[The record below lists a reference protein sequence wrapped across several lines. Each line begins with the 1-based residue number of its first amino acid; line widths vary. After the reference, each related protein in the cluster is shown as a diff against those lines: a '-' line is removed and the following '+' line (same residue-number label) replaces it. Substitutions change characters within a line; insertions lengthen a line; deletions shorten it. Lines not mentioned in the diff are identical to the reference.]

1 MKLER
6 IIAVRVFV
14 EKEIEVDIAVPTEK
28 MAHPD
33 IATLLLE
40 FDIAEI
46 RPSSLVGGV
55 GNAIAG
61 SGRDANGIGKPI
73 LAIHQVVQD
82 ADGKDSPHT
91 TAFQHKSRLI
101 IYRHG

>member
-14 EKEIEVDIAVPTEK
+14 EKEIEVDIAVSPEK

-40 FDIAEI
+40 FDIAKI

-55 GNAIAG
+55 
-61 SGRDANGIGKPI
+61 
-73 LAIHQVVQD
+73 
-82 ADGKDSPHT
+82 
-91 TAFQHKSRLI
+91 
-101 IYRHG
+101 